1 MLGRFFRKESAKGYS
16 PSVIAPRV
24 PSPHGTAGKA
34 PSAAAKAARKPRSS
48 GSSRWWLVPVLG
60 AAGAVFG
67 MGIYYGY
74 IELVKSRWF
83 ALVDVQVEGADR
95 LGAEQI
101 VEALGL
107 QSGGSILD
115 VKEDELES
123 RVLTN
128 LGWIRRV
135 DVTRDMPSTLVV
147 KVEERKAEAILAD
160 RYTCLVDNDGVV
172 FKVME
177 PEEYRKEFI
186 VLSGLAYYDLVDQQM
201 MGMAKDRVSEALALS
216 RDYASKHLSEFV
228 ALKEVQFD
236 EAIGYT
242 LVGEGGQQ
250 VVMGFGRHS
259 DKMLWLAAIVDFL
272 KKEQATFDTV
282 YMDNERRPEQVVVT
296 GTGLAKEP
304 LTLDFSRRVSGTF
317 VRPLNAAAKRQDG

>member
-1 MLGRFFRKESAKGYS
+1 MIGRFFRKSEPKGYA

-24 PSPHGTAGKA
+24 PKPRTASNTGA
-34 PSAAAKAARKPRSS
+34 SAAAKAGRTARSTS
-48 GSSRWWLVPVLG
+48 NVRWWLVPTLG
-60 AAGAVFG
+60 AVGAIFG
-67 MGIYYGY
+67 MAIYYGY

-107 QSGGSILD
+107 QVGESILD
-115 VKEDELES
+115 VDEEQLER
-123 RVLTN
+123 RVLTT

-135 DVTRDMPSTLVV
+135 DVTRDMPGTLVV
-147 KVEERKAEAILAD
+147 QVEERKAEAILAD

-177 PEEYRKEFI
+177 PSEYRKEFV
-186 VLSGLAYYDLVDQQM
+186 VLSGLSYYELVEQQM
-201 MGMAKDRVSEALALS
+201 MGMAKERVSEALALS
-216 RDYASKHLSEFV
+216 RDYAAKRLSDFV
-228 ALKEVQFD
+228 PLKEVQFD
-236 EAIGYT
+236 EAVGYT
-242 LVGEGGQQ
+242 LVGDGGQQ

-259 DKMLWLAAIVDFL
+259 DKMLWLAAIVEFL
-272 KKEQATFDTV
+272 RKEKTSFDTV

-296 GTGLAKEP
+296 GTGLTKEP
-304 LTLDFSRRVSGTF
+304 LTLDFSRKLSEAIT
-317 VRPLNAAAKRQDG
+317 RPMAAIVKRQDG